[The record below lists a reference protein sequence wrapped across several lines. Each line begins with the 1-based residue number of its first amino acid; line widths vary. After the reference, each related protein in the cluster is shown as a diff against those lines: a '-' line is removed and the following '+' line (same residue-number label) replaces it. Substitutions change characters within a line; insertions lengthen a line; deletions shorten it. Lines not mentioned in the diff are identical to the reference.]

1 MATFNTPPR
10 PAPPLYQQF
19 TMAELD
25 AKRVKACIKEGG
37 KKGIDLSGTQALG
50 GVSFFNISM
59 DEAKGEM
66 AYLEKTMEGANL
78 EVDESAE
85 ERKGGA
91 GEIGKVF
98 LSAGDSALAIIG
110 HLPAKLAAEKN
121 VTLSAWMTDLLKPV
135 SHVVGTKP
143 GESIVTEG
151 DFCKIVIAQD
161 KDAGVFPLKLRD
173 EMIGCGVGFLRT
185 NGLLPADD
193 GSDSDDYV
201 DDTEW

>member
-1 MATFNTPPR
+1 
-10 PAPPLYQQF
+10 
-19 TMAELD
+19 MAELD

-37 KKGIDLSGTQALG
+37 KKGIDLNGTQALG

-59 DEAKGEM
+59 DEAAGELV
-66 AYLEKTMEGANL
+66 YLEKTMEGSNL

-91 GEIGKVF
+91 GDIGKVY
-98 LSAGDSALAIIG
+98 LSAGVETLAVIG
-110 HLPAKLAAEKN
+110 HLPAALAEEKSIK
-121 VTLSAWMTDLLKPV
+121 LSAWMSAVLKPAGYT
-135 SHVVGTKP
+135 VGTKK
-143 GESIVTEG
+143 GECVIAEG
-151 DFCKIVIAQD
+151 DFVKAVIVQD

-173 EMIGCGVGFLRT
+173 EMISAGVAFLRE
-185 NGLLPADD
+185 NSLLPADD